1 MAWDP
6 QVDTHFTTAGWS
18 DQPSSIN
25 FEYEPSIICHL
36 LLSHGVQVDV
46 HELVE
51 GEERR
56 RRLAKLVQPLPEGAL
71 VDLDHLDDVR
81 HAPVEVVHAAGD
93 QQGCSA
99 EAYVEKSTRFQ
110 L

>member
-1 MAWDP
+1 M
-6 QVDTHFTTAGWS
+6 
-18 DQPSSIN
+18 
-25 FEYEPSIICHL
+25 ICHL

-56 RRLAKLVQPLPEGAL
+56 RRLSKLVQPLPEGAL

-99 EAYVEKSTRFQ
+99 EAYVEKSTLVQ
-110 L
+110 LQESRQMLSNPHSL